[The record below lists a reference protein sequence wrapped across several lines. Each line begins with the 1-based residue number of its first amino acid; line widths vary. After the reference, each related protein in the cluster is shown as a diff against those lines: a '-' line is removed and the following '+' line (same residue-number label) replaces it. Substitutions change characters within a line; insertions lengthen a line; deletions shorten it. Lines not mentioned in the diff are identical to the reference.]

1 MSKNLRKNSVI
12 VTVKFALNLISSD
25 SRKKIIYLT
34 FILVLI
40 GILDLLGVVI
50 IGAIGA
56 LSIQLIEINNSGR
69 RVYLLLSTLNIE
81 NLTLENQILY
91 LSLGAGLFFL
101 LKTIVSVVFTQKIF
115 YLLSKE
121 NASISTSLYSKIISQ
136 DLIAIQKQNTQHTLY
151 IVTEGTK
158 SLVFGILATFISV
171 VVDFSLLII
180 LFIGLTFV
188 DIYVAIGA
196 ILIFGLSGITL
207 HLILKDKISK
217 LGLKM
222 AEFTV
227 SSNEKILESLNLFRE
242 IFVRNLIPRYI
253 FKFSNSREE
262 LGTLIAKSSFM
273 PYIGKYFIETIIVL
287 GMLTLIC
294 FQFITK
300 SPTYAVATI
309 TIFIAASSRIAPAI
323 LRIQQGFLSI
333 SQNIGAANSTLDKF
347 SEFSDF
353 GSVHPLHVNAFP
365 DFKYMGFVPELKIS
379 KLNFR
384 YPERTDFGL
393 EDLSLTIPSGSSF
406 AIIGPTGSGKTT
418 IVDLILGVLNPISG
432 SISISDFAPK
442 EVFIKWPGAVS
453 YLPQDVMIVNGT
465 IRQNI
470 VLGYSSAENQ
480 DQLIS
485 DAINSAGMQ
494 EFIKSLPQNVD
505 TLVGES
511 GNMLSGGQKQRIG
524 IARALFTKPRI
535 LVLDESTSALDTE
548 SEKVIIESLNALR
561 GKVTIIA
568 IAHKLSTI
576 VNFDQVAYIEKGKI
590 KFVGSFKAVNEWIKK
605 NGKSNI
611 EFSS

>member
-1 MSKNLRKNSVI
+1 MSKNLKKNSVL
-12 VTVKFALNLISSD
+12 VTVKFALNLISSG

-56 LSIQLIEINNSGR
+56 LSIQLIEINDSGR
-69 RVYLLLSTLNIE
+69 RVYFLLSTLNIE

-101 LKTIVSVVFTQKIF
+101 LKTIFSVIFTQKIF

-121 NASISTSLYSKIISQ
+121 NASISTDLYSKIISQ
-136 DLIAIQKQNTQHTLY
+136 DLISIQKQNTQHTLY

-180 LFIGLTFV
+180 LFVGLTFV
-188 DIYVAIGA
+188 DIHVAIVS

-207 HLILKDKISK
+207 HLILKEKISK
-217 LGLKM
+217 LGSKM
-222 AEFTV
+222 TEFTV
-227 SSNEKILESLNLFRE
+227 SSNEKILESLKLFRE
-242 IFVRNLIPRYI
+242 IFVRNLISRYI
-253 FKFSNSREE
+253 LKFSNSREE

-287 GMLTLIC
+287 GMLSLIC

-333 SQNIGAANSTLDKF
+333 SQNIGAANSTLDKL
-347 SEFSDF
+347 SEFREF
-353 GSVHPLHVNAFP
+353 GSVNPSNVNTSP
-365 DFKYMGFVPELKIS
+365 DFIYRGFVPELKIS
-379 KLNFR
+379 KLNFH
-384 YPERTDFGL
+384 YPERIDFGL
-393 EDLSLTIPSGSSF
+393 EDLSLNIPSGSSF

-432 SISISDFAPK
+432 SISISNFAPK
-442 EVFIKWPGAVS
+442 EAFIKWPGAVS
-453 YLPQDVMIVNGT
+453 YLPQDVMIVNDT

-470 VLGYSSAENQ
+470 TLGYSSAENQ

-535 LVLDESTSALDTE
+535 LVLDESTSALDAE
-548 SEKVIIESLNALR
+548 SEKIIIESLNTLR
-561 GKVTIIA
+561 GEVTIIA

-576 VNFDQVAYIEKGKI
+576 VNFDQVAYIEEGKI
-590 KFVGSFKAVNEWIKK
+590 KFVGSFKAVSEWIKK
-605 NGKSNI
+605 NSKSKI
-611 EFSS
+611 EESS